1 MVASVGSLRHDA
13 GAVQVGLGSLERI
26 LETSQE
32 SEGIAVEVN
41 NMVGDPEVS
50 VEGGQTFGLK
60 HGSGALWLESTG
72 LRA

>member
-1 MVASVGSLRHDA
+1 MVAGACSHGDDA
-13 GAVQVGLGSLERI
+13 GVVQVGFGSHEKI

-32 SEGIAVEVN
+32 SAGIAVEVAK
-41 NMVGDPEVS
+41 MVGDPEIS
-50 VEGGQTFGLK
+50 MEGGQTFGLK